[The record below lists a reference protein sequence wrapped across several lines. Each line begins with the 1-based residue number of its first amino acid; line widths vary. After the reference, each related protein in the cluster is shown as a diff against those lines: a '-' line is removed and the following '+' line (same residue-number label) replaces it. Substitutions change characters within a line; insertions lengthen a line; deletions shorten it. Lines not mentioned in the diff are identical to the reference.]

1 MNRRDFIKNTAIAS
15 AASVAGLSVP
25 SSMLGAQEEDWKW
38 DKAVCRFCG
47 TGCGIMI
54 ARKDGKI
61 VATKGDPAAPVNRG
75 LNCIKGYFNAKIMYG
90 EDRLV
95 MPLLRMNEKGEFD
108 KKGKFQQ
115 VSWQRAFDE
124 MEKQFKKAYN
134 ELGVTGIG
142 IFGSGQYTIQ
152 EGYAALK
159 LAKAGFRTNNI
170 DPNARH
176 CMASAVVGF
185 MQTFGVD
192 EPSGCY
198 DDIELTDTI
207 ITWGS

>member
-25 SSMLGAQEEDWKW
+25 SPVFGAQEEEWKW

-61 VATKGDPAAPVNRG
+61 VAIKGDPAAPVNRG

-95 MPLLRMNEKGEFD
+95 MPLLRMNDKGEFD
-108 KKGKFQQ
+108 KKGKFKQ

-142 IFGSGQYTIQ
+142 IFGSG
-152 EGYAALK
+152 
-159 LAKAGFRTNNI
+159 
-170 DPNARH
+170 
-176 CMASAVVGF
+176 
-185 MQTFGVD
+185 
-192 EPSGCY
+192 
-198 DDIELTDTI
+198 
-207 ITWGS
+207 